1 MTGAEDG
8 DTVTITL
15 GGNTYTATVGS
26 NLTWSVSVPAADIQ
40 ALGNGDLTVS
50 ASVTNQNGNTGSG
63 TRDITIDAN
72 LPGLW
77 VDTVAGDDVVN
88 IVACGSPP
96 PPRGSAGSQACVAPA
111 PGARTRR

>member
-1 MTGAEDG
+1 DIINAAEAGVAQTISGQVTGAEDG

-26 NLTWSVSVPAADIQ
+26 NFTWSVSVPAADIQ

-63 TRDITIDAN
+63 TRDI
-72 LPGLW
+72 
-77 VDTVAGDDVVN
+77 
-88 IVACGSPP
+88 
-96 PPRGSAGSQACVAPA
+96 
-111 PGARTRR
+111 